1 MATIFT
7 AIGAGRGNE
16 LWVSYGT
23 PASTFLLKD
32 VRAGGTGSAPLI
44 LGYLAVNGAA
54 DPSRALFTA
63 NDGTN
68 GDELWVT
75 DGTGAGTVLFKDIN
89 AGSGGSF
96 ASTWVNAGPR
106 SVFTATDGTSGT
118 ELWVSTG
125 TAVGTVLLQDLN
137 AGAAS
142 STPVFLGYLQVN
154 GVADATRAMFTLS
167 DGSSGREVWVTD
179 GTPGGTAQLKDI
191 NPGSGSSD
199 ASAWVSVNGHAVF
212 SANDGSNG
220 RELWVSD
227 GTGGTTSLLLNAASG
242 LAGSDPEILGYLLV
256 NGVADTTRLL
266 VALNDITGGNELWV
280 TNGTALGTVLFKD
293 IDPGS
298 AGSNPGGWTAVN
310 GRAVFVASTAAAG
323 TELWV
328 SDGTAVGTV
337 LLKDAR
343 SGVASSAPEI
353 LGALLVG
360 GVASANTLLVRLDDG
375 VSGVELWT
383 TDGTPGGTVL
393 FKDINA
399 GAGDGLPGPWTRV
412 GSRAVFVADDGSS
425 GSELWVS
432 DGTAIGTTLLLDAR
446 PGAEGSAPSLVGYL
460 SVGGVVDS
468 GRALFLLD
476 DGLTGQELW
485 VTDGTPGGTVLFKD
499 GNAGLTGSF
508 ATVGL
513 DLVIPTVDLSPSA
526 VSVVFALGAADS
538 ANNVIGSGFGDTLD
552 GNGGN
557 NVLLGGG
564 GDDQLR
570 GLGGND
576 LIDGGPGLNR
586 AVFTGIRGASE
597 LRFEEPTPGVF
608 NVIVVGPDGVDTTTN
623 VQSIQFSD
631 RTTQI
636 YGITG
641 VQHLVNVSFPNTGT
655 NRFML
660 GDAYTG
666 GVVGLTDEFIFP
678 TPENINIASTLPS
691 AFIRTGSGND
701 AITVFS
707 GRNVIDAFTGSNF
720 LTGGSGQ
727 DTFFL
732 DARGGGVTW
741 DSIVGFGVG
750 DEVTLFGYI
759 DGVSTDGFDK
769 DKWYS
774 SDGVDPFKGLTVHAK
789 LDGTNISASI
799 TFAGLSFAD
808 RNNLAV
814 TTGTVEGSEY
824 LYITRLA

>member
-23 PASTFLLKD
+23 STSTFLLKD

-44 LGYLAVNGAA
+44 LGYLAVNGVA

-75 DGTGAGTVLFKDIN
+75 DGTAAGTVLFKDIN

-106 SVFTATDGTSGT
+106 SIFTATDGTSGT

-142 STPVFLGYLQVN
+142 SMPVFLGYLQVN
-154 GVADATRAMFTLS
+154 GVADATKAMFTLS

-179 GTPGGTAQLKDI
+179 GTPGGTALLKDI

-212 SANDGSNG
+212 TANDGISG

-227 GTGGTTSLLLNAASG
+227 GTGATTSLLLDAAGG
-242 LAGSDPEILGYLLV
+242 LAGSDPEILGYLRI
-256 NGVADTTRLL
+256 NGAPDTTRLL
-266 VALNDITGGNELWV
+266 VSLDNITNGRELWV
-280 TNGTALGTVLFKD
+280 TDGTTAGTMLFKD
-293 IDPGS
+293 LEPGS
-298 AGSNPGGWTAVN
+298 TGSGPGPWTFVS
-310 GRAVFVASTAAAG
+310 GRGVFVATTSFG
-323 TELWV
+323 TELWR
-328 SDGTAVGTV
+328 SDGTATFTI
-337 LLKDAR
+337 LYLDAR
-343 SGVASSAPEI
+343 FGPPSSSPEI
-353 LGALLVG
+353 LGPLLVD
-360 GVASANTLLVRLDDG
+360 GVEDATQLLVRLDNG
-375 VSGVELWT
+375 VNGSELWI
-383 TDGTPGGTVL
+383 TDGTQTDSVL
-393 FKDINA
+393 FKDINP
-399 GAGDGLPGPWTRV
+399 GAGDSLAGPWTSV
-412 GSRAVFVADDGSS
+412 NGHAVFVADDGSH

-460 SVGGVVDS
+460 SVGGVVDT

-485 VTDGTPGGTVLFKD
+485 VTDGTPGGTVLFRD
-499 GNAGLTGSF
+499 ANAGLAGSF
-508 ATVGL
+508 ATGGL
-513 DLVIPTVDLSPSA
+513 ELTIPTVDLSPSP
-526 VSVVFALGAADS
+526 VSVVFALGATDS

-576 LIDGGPGLNR
+576 LIDGGAGLNS
-586 AVFTGIRGASE
+586 AMFTGIRGASE

-608 NVIVVGPDGVDTTTN
+608 NVVVVGPDGVDTTTN

-636 YGITG
+636 YGTSG
-641 VQHLVNVSFPNTGT
+641 VQHLVSVSFPNTSI

-759 DGVSTDGFDK
+759 DGVSIDGFDK
-769 DKWYS
+769 DKWYE

-789 LDGTNISASI
+789 LDGTSISASI
-799 TFAGLSFAD
+799 TFAGLTFAD

-824 LYITRLA
+824 LYITRVA